1 MDSPELCDLLLFVG
15 RDLEDGD
22 IPHRLKISEM
32 IIQSYAT
39 EHQKL
44 IEELKVWGL
53 QIFILFLC

>member
-1 MDSPELCDLLLFVG
+1 MDSPELRDLLLFVG

-22 IPHRLKISEM
+22 IPHRTKISEM

-44 IEELKVWGL
+44 IEELKV
-53 QIFILFLC
+53 